1 MARSLIAVVSCHT
14 RKEWREVIRR
24 TWLPLVPEGTDVRF
38 FVGRGAATDFADEIV
53 LECDDSYQGLP
64 EKVQSIAKWALVEG
78 YDFMLKLDDD
88 VVLDPALLL
97 ASGYEK
103 SGFTGADGHRPN
115 PQRPYFVPSG
125 FAYWLNAGCMGVI
138 AAEPLPNDNYDE
150 GWVAGTLFKYECAL
164 TCDPRYYVTV
174 CRTLPSIDRRT
185 VPGRVA
191 TRIRREPVPGTF
203 AWCIYFEP
211 NGGTK
216 YATEDKIKEFK
227 RVFAVEVAAKK

>member
-1 MARSLIAVVSCHT
+1 MARSLIAVVSCHG
-14 RKEWREVIRR
+14 RKEWQEAIRR

-38 FVGRGAATDFADEIV
+38 FIGRGDSDYSPSEVV
-53 LECDDSYQGLP
+53 LDCDDSYQGLP
-64 EKVQSIAKWALVEG
+64 EKVQCIAKWAIAEG
-78 YDFMLKLDDD
+78 YDYMLKLDDD
-88 VVLDPALLL
+88 VVIYPALLL
-97 ASGYEK
+97 ASGYEANA
-103 SGFTGADGHRPN
+103 FTGADGHRPN

-125 FAYWLNAGCMGVI
+125 FAYWLNRTCMEII

-150 GWVAGTLFKYECAL
+150 GWVAGTLYKYEATL

-174 CRTLPSIDRRT
+174 CRTLPSIDRRV

-216 YATEDKIKEFK
+216 YSTIDKIKEFN